1 MSEIVR
7 VGMADYKICHAPQK
21 IGTLGLGSCLG
32 VVLYDDS
39 TKICGLAHVMLP
51 DSKKITRSKNRMKFV
66 DTCLDDMYHALL
78 EEAVNPGNLVA
89 KMAGGAKMFTKNTD
103 NEFLNIG
110 AQNYVAAVRKLA
122 EFRIPVK
129 AEDVGETFSR
139 TIEFDPETGM
149 LMIKAGG
156 IGKYLI

>member
-1 MSEIVR
+1 MSSIIR

-32 VVLYDDS
+32 VVLYDEKS
-39 TKICGLAHVMLP
+39 KTCGLAHVMLP
-51 DSKKITRSKNRMKFV
+51 DSKKITHTVNRMKFV

-78 EEAVNPGNLVA
+78 GESVDPGNLVA
-89 KMAGGAKMFTKNTD
+89 KMAGGAKMFSKDSD

-110 AQNYVAAVRKLA
+110 AQNYVAAVRKL
-122 EFRIPVK
+122 

-149 LMIKAGG
+149 LMIKAVG

>member
-1 MSEIVR
+1 MSSIIR

-32 VVLYDDS
+32 VVLYDEKS
-39 TKICGLAHVMLP
+39 KTCGLAHVKLP
-51 DSKKITRSKNRMKFV
+51 DSKKITHTVNRMKFV

-78 EEAVNPGNLVA
+78 GESVDPGNLVA
-89 KMAGGAKMFTKNTD
+89 KMAGGAKMFSKDSD

-122 EFRIPVK
+122 EFRIPVL

-149 LMIKAGG
+149 LMIKAVG

>member
-1 MSEIVR
+1 MFS
-7 VGMADYKICHAPQK
+7 K
-21 IGTLGLGSCLG
+21 
-32 VVLYDDS
+32 DS
-39 TKICGLAHVMLP
+39 
-51 DSKKITRSKNRMKFV
+51 
-66 DTCLDDMYHALL
+66 
-78 EEAVNPGNLVA
+78 
-89 KMAGGAKMFTKNTD
+89 D

-122 EFRIPVK
+122 EFRIPVL

-149 LMIKAGG
+149 LMIKAVG